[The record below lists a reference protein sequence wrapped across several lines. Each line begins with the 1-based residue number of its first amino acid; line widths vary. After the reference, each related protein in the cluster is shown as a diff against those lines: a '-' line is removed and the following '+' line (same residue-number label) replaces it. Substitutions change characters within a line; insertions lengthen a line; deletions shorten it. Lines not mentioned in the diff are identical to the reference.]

1 MTDEAFRLTAL
12 DVRRY
17 DFDTAL
23 RGYEKTRVDQ
33 FKEQVAQEIERLTR
47 ANQDL
52 DQKARNFHEQLR
64 AFRERDRALNDALIS
79 AQQLREETREAAQRE
94 ADLVKREAQIEA
106 ERIVRQAREDAHR
119 EIERLRGE
127 VRRLEEEISS
137 LDRAHRTYVA
147 QLRLQAERQ
156 LAEIAASEASSL
168 PPVTRPRIGDG
179 SAPAV
184 PPSAPTTDTT
194 E

>member
-1 MTDEAFRLTAL
+1 MTDETFRLTAL

-17 DFDTAL
+17 DFATAI

-33 FKEQVAQEIERLTR
+33 FREQVAEEIERLTR

-64 AFRERDRALNDALIS
+64 AFRERDRALNEALIS
-79 AQQLREETREAAQRE
+79 AQQLREEARESAQRDAE
-94 ADLVKREAQIEA
+94 LVKREAQLEA
-106 ERIVRQAREDAHR
+106 ERIVRQAREDAQR
-119 EIERLRGE
+119 EMDRLRGE
-127 VRRLEEEISS
+127 VRRLEDEIAS

-156 LAEIAASEASSL
+156 LAEIAASEANTL
-168 PPVTRPRIGDG
+168 PPVARLQRLGEGTPE
-179 SAPAV
+179 
-184 PPSAPTTDTT
+184 PT